1 MKKIRFG
8 LLALVVMM
16 SVGASAQVGL
26 VAGYSNSVA
35 VGSDE
40 NLNGFHIG
48 PAAEI
53 DIQGPISLQY
63 ALMYNYLRNSSEA
76 TVVGQTVESTT
87 TAHTLDLPV
96 RLTAKMALGEGLNLF
111 VFGGPNFNYAISQKT
126 KGSITGAVDT
136 SIEGENIY
144 KDEYASGKK
153 TYSPFDLQLGVGAG
167 LGFNDIS
174 VRVSYDWGML
184 DRDNREDFE
193 WKNNDLKLS
202 LVFNL

>member
-63 ALMYNYLRNSSEA
+63 ALKYNYLRNSSEA
-76 TVVGQTVESTT
+76 TVIGQTVESTT

-136 SIEGENIY
+136 SIEGDNIY

>member
-76 TVVGQTVESTT
+76 TVIGQTVESTT

-136 SIEGENIY
+136 SIEGDNIY
-144 KDEYASGKK
+144 KGEYASGKK

-167 LGFNDIS
+167 LGFKDIS

>member
-87 TAHTLDLPV
+87 TAHTLDLPI

-136 SIEGENIY
+136 SIEGETIY
-144 KDEYASGKK
+144 KAEYASGKK

-167 LGFNDIS
+167 LGFKDIS

>member
-76 TVVGQTVESTT
+76 TVIGQTVESTT

>member
-40 NLNGFHIG
+40 NLNGFHVG

-87 TAHTLDLPV
+87 TAHTLDLPI

>member
-16 SVGASAQVGL
+16 SVGTSAQVGL

-76 TVVGQTVESTT
+76 TVIGQTVESTT
-87 TAHTLDLPV
+87 TAHTLDLPI

-144 KDEYASGKK
+144 KAEYASGKK

-167 LGFNDIS
+167 LGFKDIS

>member
-1 MKKIRFG
+1 MKKFKFG

-76 TVVGQTVESTT
+76 TVIGQTVESTT
-87 TAHTLDLPV
+87 TAHTLDLPI

-144 KDEYASGKK
+144 KAEYASGKK

>member
-1 MKKIRFG
+1 
-8 LLALVVMM
+8 
-16 SVGASAQVGL
+16 
-26 VAGYSNSVA
+26 
-35 VGSDE
+35 
-40 NLNGFHIG
+40 
-48 PAAEI
+48 
-53 DIQGPISLQY
+53 
-63 ALMYNYLRNSSEA
+63 MYNYLRNSSEA
-76 TVVGQTVESTT
+76 TVIGQTVESTT
-87 TAHTLDLPV
+87 TVYTLDLPV
-96 RLTAKMALGEGLNLF
+96 RLTAKMTVGEGLNLF

>member
-76 TVVGQTVESTT
+76 TVIGQTVESTT

-136 SIEGENIY
+136 SIEGDNIY

>member
-16 SVGASAQVGL
+16 SVGVSAQVGL

-87 TAHTLDLPV
+87 TAHTLDLPI

-126 KGSITGAVDT
+126 KGSISGAVDT

-144 KDEYASGKK
+144 KAEYASGKK

>member
-76 TVVGQTVESTT
+76 TVIGQTVESTT
-87 TAHTLDLPV
+87 TAHTLDLPI

>member
-76 TVVGQTVESTT
+76 TVIGQTVESTT

-144 KDEYASGKK
+144 KAEYASGKK

-167 LGFNDIS
+167 LGFKDIS

>member
-87 TAHTLDLPV
+87 TAHTLDLPI

-136 SIEGENIY
+136 SIEGDNIY

-167 LGFNDIS
+167 LGFKAVS

>member
-87 TAHTLDLPV
+87 TAHTLDLPI

-126 KGSITGAVDT
+126 KIGR
-136 SIEGENIY
+136 
-144 KDEYASGKK
+144 ASCRE
-153 TYSPFDLQLGVGAG
+153 
-167 LGFNDIS
+167 
-174 VRVSYDWGML
+174 RV
-184 DRDNREDFE
+184 
-193 WKNNDLKLS
+193 
-202 LVFNL
+202 

>member
-87 TAHTLDLPV
+87 TAHTLDLPI

-136 SIEGENIY
+136 SIEGDNIY

-153 TYSPFDLQLGVGAG
+153 TYSPFDLQLGIGAG
-167 LGFNDIS
+167 LGFKDIS

-184 DRDNREDFE
+184 DRDNRKDYE

>member
-8 LLALVVMM
+8 LVVLAAFLC
-16 SVGASAQVGL
+16 VGASAQVGV
-26 VAGYSNSVA
+26 VAGYSSSAA

-40 NLNGFHIG
+40 TLNGFHVG
-48 PAAEI
+48 PAAEL

-63 ALMYNYLRNSSEA
+63 GLMYNYLRNSSQA
-76 TVVGQTVESTT
+76 TVFGQTSEATT

-96 RLTAKMALGEGLNLF
+96 RLTAKMAIGEGLNLF

-126 KGSITGAVDT
+126 KGDSSGAIDV
-136 SIEGENIY
+136 SVEGENIY
-144 KDEYASGKK
+144 KAEYASGKK

-167 LGFNDIS
+167 LGFKDVS
-174 VRVSYDWGML
+174 VRVNYDWGML
-184 DRDNREDFE
+184 DRDNREDTE

>member
-87 TAHTLDLPV
+87 TAHTLDLPI

-136 SIEGENIY
+136 SIEGDNIY

-167 LGFNDIS
+167 LGFKDIS

-184 DRDNREDFE
+184 DRDNRKDYE

>member
-76 TVVGQTVESTT
+76 TVVGQTVE
-87 TAHTLDLPV
+87 
-96 RLTAKMALGEGLNLF
+96 N
-111 VFGGPNFNYAISQKT
+111 QQ
-126 KGSITGAVDT
+126 
-136 SIEGENIY
+136 
-144 KDEYASGKK
+144 
-153 TYSPFDLQLGVGAG
+153 LQLI
-167 LGFNDIS
+167 L
-174 VRVSYDWGML
+174 
-184 DRDNREDFE
+184 
-193 WKNNDLKLS
+193 
-202 LVFNL
+202 

>member
-136 SIEGENIY
+136 SIEGDNIY

>member
-76 TVVGQTVESTT
+76 TVIGQTVESTT
-87 TAHTLDLPV
+87 TAHTLDLPI
-96 RLTAKMALGEGLNLF
+96 RLTAKMAIGEGLNLF

-136 SIEGENIY
+136 SIEGDNIY

-167 LGFNDIS
+167 LGFKAVS

-202 LVFNL
+202 LAFNL

>member
-16 SVGASAQVGL
+16 SVGVSAQVGL

-87 TAHTLDLPV
+87 TAHTLDLPI

-144 KDEYASGKK
+144 KAEYASGKK

>member
-76 TVVGQTVESTT
+76 TVIGQTVESTT

-136 SIEGENIY
+136 SIEGDNIY

-167 LGFNDIS
+167 LGFKAVS

>member
-87 TAHTLDLPV
+87 TAHTLDLPI

>member
-76 TVVGQTVESTT
+76 TVIGQTVESTT

-153 TYSPFDLQLGVGAG
+153 TYSPFVLELGVGAG

>member
-126 KGSITGAVDT
+126 KLTSSGIINS

-144 KDEYASGKK
+144 KAEYTSGKK

-167 LGFNDIS
+167 LGFKAVS

>member
-136 SIEGENIY
+136 SIEGDNIY

-167 LGFNDIS
+167 LGFKAVS

>member
-167 LGFNDIS
+167 LGFKAVS

-202 LVFNL
+202 LAFNL

>member
-8 LLALVVMM
+8 LLALVVML
-16 SVGASAQVGL
+16 SAGASAQVGF

-35 VGSDE
+35 VGSNE
-40 NLNGFHIG
+40 GLSGFHAG
-48 PAAEI
+48 PVAEI
-53 DIQGPISLQY
+53 DVQGPISVQY
-63 ALMYNYLRNSSEA
+63 GLVYNYLRNSSQT
-76 TVVGQTVESTT
+76 TVLGQTIETST

-96 RLTAKMALGEGLNLF
+96 RLTAKMTVGEGLNVF
-111 VFGGPNFNYAISQKT
+111 FFGGPNFIYAISEKT
-126 KGSITGAVDT
+126 KGATSGTINS

-144 KDEYASGKK
+144 KDEYEAGKK
-153 TYSPFDLQLGVGAG
+153 TYSPFDLQLGIGAG
-167 LGFNDIS
+167 LGFKDIS

-184 DRDNREDFE
+184 DRDNRKDYE

>member
-136 SIEGENIY
+136 SIEGDNIY

-167 LGFNDIS
+167 LGFKDIS